1 MYAYVLVSV
10 LHLLPGICRATC
22 AADVSREPIAVL
34 EPDKVQGDKQQLLSI
49 TPIIEISYIPEANRA
64 VALTQHPSLLCFL
77 ALSLSSLFHSLLLSL
92 YFSLYTYLSPSP
104 SCSFSFSLLHSYLLY
119 PSSSAWPFSTRPD
132 VD

>member
-22 AADVSREPIAVL
+22 VADVSREPIAVL
-34 EPDKVQGDKQQLLSI
+34 EHDKVQGDKQQLLSI

-77 ALSLSSLFHSLLLSL
+77 ALSLLSLSLSLTLSLFLSIYISL
-92 YFSLYTYLSPSP
+92 
-104 SCSFSFSLLHSYLLY
+104 SFSLLLFFFLSLALLS
-119 PSSSAWPFSTRPD
+119 PISIFLCLAFFPTSRR
-132 VD
+132 